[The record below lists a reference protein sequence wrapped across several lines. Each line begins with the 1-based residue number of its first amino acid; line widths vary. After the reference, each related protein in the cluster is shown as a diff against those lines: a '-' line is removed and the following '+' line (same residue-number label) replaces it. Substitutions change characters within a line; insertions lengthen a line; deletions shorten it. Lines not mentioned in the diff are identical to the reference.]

1 MEIWFHLANVLY
13 VVSYLVSD
21 IRWLRGLA
29 VLGGLFSLTWTLT
42 TPTPSRTFIGW
53 TLVYNTIN
61 VLQIARLRQ
70 ELRAVRLVPKSR

>member
-1 MEIWFHLANVLY
+1 VDANH
-13 VVSYLVSD
+13 
-21 IRWLRGLA
+21 A
-29 VLGGLFSLTWTLT
+29 HPSL
-42 TPTPSRTFIGW
+42 TFIGW